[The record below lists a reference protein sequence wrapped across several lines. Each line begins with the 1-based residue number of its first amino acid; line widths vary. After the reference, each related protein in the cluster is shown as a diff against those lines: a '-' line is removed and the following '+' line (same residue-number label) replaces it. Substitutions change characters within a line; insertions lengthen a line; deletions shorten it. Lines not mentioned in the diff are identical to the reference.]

1 MKKTLLALAT
11 AVLLATPALAD
22 DTQARLDS
30 SRAAAKQLMEVLRDE
45 MQAAV
50 QTGGPVAA
58 IEVCHDKAQA
68 LTKKISD
75 ERGWRVART
84 SHKLRSEKNAPD
96 AWEAKVLEE
105 FQKRKANGE
114 ALETMEFSAVVEQGG
129 KKTFRYMK
137 AIPMGGVCSNC
148 HGPVLKPDVVQKLD
162 QYYPKD
168 QARGFQV
175 GDLRGAFTISQ
186 PM

>member
-11 AVLLATPALAD
+11 AALLTTPALAD
-22 DTQARLDS
+22 DNQARIDS

-50 QTGGPVAA
+50 QTGGPLAA

-84 SHKLRSEKNAPD
+84 SQKLRSEKNAPD
-96 AWEAKVLEE
+96 AWEVKVLEN

-114 ALETMEFSAVVEQGG
+114 ALETMDYSEVVEAGG